1 MNLSIK
7 CSFCS
12 VFMIYGRSDFDT
24 RIMEISLQIDNVF
37 YLYIY
42 VGNLLSLFL
51 VKNVPSQKVG
61 YVCSV
66 ANFYRLKVLIADQN
80 LISYS
85 DSSFRMTF
93 KSSFGYKNFTFFGTV
108 GNTVCIQWR
117 YFPRTSHMRSG
128 FIRIL

>member
-80 LISYS
+80 LISYTAS
-85 DSSFRMTF
+85 DESLL
-93 KSSFGYKNFTFFGTV
+93 
-108 GNTVCIQWR
+108 
-117 YFPRTSHMRSG
+117 TSA
-128 FIRIL
+128 